1 MGKIKFSHLFVL
13 IARLVLTGTFVLA
26 AMPKIKDPVAFAAS
40 VNAFR
45 VVGPELSNWVALIL
59 PWLELVIGIGILLPQ
74 IRLSSSILI
83 ATLLLA
89 FIGLHASAWIR
100 GLEISCGCFGT
111 ESAAESTDYGWL
123 IIRNLLLLGACLL
136 VIYKD
141 RTIGSVFN
149 RQATPQS

>member
-1 MGKIKFSHLFVL
+1 MGKVNFSHLLAL
-13 IARLVLTGTFVLA
+13 IARLMLTGTFVLA
-26 AMPKIKDPVAFAAS
+26 ALPKIKDPLAFAAS
-40 VNAFR
+40 VSAFR
-45 VVGPELSNWVALIL
+45 VVGPELSNWVALSL

-89 FIGLHASAWIR
+89 FIGLHTSAWIR

-111 ESAAESTDYGWL
+111 ESAAESTNYLWL
-123 IIRNLLLLGACLL
+123 IMRNLLLLGACLL

-141 RTIGSVFN
+141 RTIGSVFSK
-149 RQATPQS
+149 QAIPRN

>member
-1 MGKIKFSHLFVL
+1 MGRVKFSHLFLL

-26 AMPKIKDPVAFAAS
+26 ALPKIKDPVAFAAS

-45 VVGPELSNWVALIL
+45 VIGPELSNWVALSL
-59 PWLELVIGIGILLPQ
+59 PWLELVIGVGILLPQ
-74 IRLSSSILI
+74 IRFSSSILI

-111 ESAAESTDYGWL
+111 ESAAESTDYPWL
-123 IIRNLLLLGACLL
+123 IMRNLLLLGACLL

-141 RTIGSVFN
+141 RTSKKSL
-149 RQATPQS
+149 P

>member
-1 MGKIKFSHLFVL
+1 MGKVNFSHLFVL
-13 IARLVLTGTFVLA
+13 IARLILTRTFVRA
-26 AMPKIKDPVAFAAS
+26 AIPKIKDPVAFAVS

-45 VVGPELSNWVALIL
+45 VIGPELSNWVALTL

-83 ATLLLA
+83 AALLLA

-111 ESAAESTDYGWL
+111 ESAAESTNYPWL
-123 IIRNLLLLGACLL
+123 IMRNTLLLGACLL

-141 RTIGSVFN
+141 RTSNKYSFK
-149 RQATPQS
+149 PSS